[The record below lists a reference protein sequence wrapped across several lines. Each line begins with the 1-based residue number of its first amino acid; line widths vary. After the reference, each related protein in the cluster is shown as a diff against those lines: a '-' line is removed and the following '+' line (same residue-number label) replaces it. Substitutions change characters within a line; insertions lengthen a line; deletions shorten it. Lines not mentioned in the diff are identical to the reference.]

1 MPCGK
6 ESSPRIAIG
15 RKLLTEEPSCEAED
29 MTAPETFTAA
39 SKKSLTTGRCPDTTV
54 RALCAWVEI
63 GAGFPDRGEILIQPV
78 GWAEA
83 SRRWQRRIRKTC
95 VTA

>member
-15 RKLLTEEPSCEAED
+15 RKLLTEDPSCEAED

-39 SKKSLTTGRCPDTTV
+39 SKRPLTTGRRPDMTAICAFETFEHV
-54 RALCAWVEI
+54 SNRRQAVIPDPRLRAAT
-63 GAGFPDRGEILIQPV
+63 A
-78 GWAEA
+78 
-83 SRRWQRRIRKTC
+83 QRRLATTGDMEC
-95 VTA
+95 N